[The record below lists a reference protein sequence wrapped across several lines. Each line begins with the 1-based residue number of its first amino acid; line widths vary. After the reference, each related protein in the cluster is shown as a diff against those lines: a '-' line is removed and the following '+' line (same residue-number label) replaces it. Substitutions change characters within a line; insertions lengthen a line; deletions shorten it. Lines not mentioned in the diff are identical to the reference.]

1 MHLRVE
7 GLEVDIH
14 ATASNGMPAQY
25 QSNEEHDEHTNTALP
40 HLSSIE
46 CDSPNATY
54 NVDGGGDRSE
64 SEHREGFSSKC
75 AQILTCYL
83 VQGCQFPAESAYLI
97 VHGCSALS
105 HRNPQ
110 DTLS

>member
-40 HLSSIE
+40 HLPSIE

-54 NVDGGGDRSE
+54 NVNGEGNRSE
-64 SEHREGFSSKC
+64 YEHGGGFSSKG
-75 AQILTCYL
+75 AQTLTCYF
-83 VQGCQFPAESAYLI
+83 VQGCQFPAKSAYLD
-97 VHGCSALS
+97 VYGCSALS